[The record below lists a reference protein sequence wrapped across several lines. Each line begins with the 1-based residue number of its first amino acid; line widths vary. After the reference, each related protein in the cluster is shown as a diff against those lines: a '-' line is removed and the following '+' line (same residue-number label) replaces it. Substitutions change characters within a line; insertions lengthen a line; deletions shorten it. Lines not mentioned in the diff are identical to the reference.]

1 MQTSNP
7 LRMNDWEI
15 RSFLKIVAA
24 LLLAFLGITGLEF
37 IGVHVPLLLQAI
49 GFICLTFLP
58 GMIIL
63 RTLRLHN
70 LSTIETLL
78 YSVGLSIAFLMFIG
92 LFINWLYPLIG
103 ISKPLS
109 SLPLIATI
117 SIAMLIMCALSYKRD
132 RRFSSPTAIDI
143 KGVLSPP
150 VLFLLLL
157 PLLGILGALLVN
169 FYNSNILLLVLSPM
183 IAITVA
189 FIAFDRFI
197 PRKFYPLA
205 VLSIAIALI
214 YQLPLI
220 TPYLI
225 GHDIMQEYHIYKLV
239 ETNSYWDPIRIFAP
253 YNAVLSDTVLPTVYS
268 SLLSIDG
275 VWIFKVIYLFI
286 YSLVPLGLYH
296 AYRRPIGAKVA
307 FLSAFFFMSFHFFF
321 MTIPWSMRQAMGV
334 FFVILLIMLV
344 LDKKMSPV
352 SRATL
357 MIIFGGS
364 LIMSHHGVSY
374 MWLFLIGTA
383 WLLLFFTKGLERVSL
398 TGTSV
403 ALFLVMTFAW
413 YLYISQSIAFTQIVN
428 FGQSIYQ
435 ATTDFFF
442 AAEFRNPTVLKVAG
456 LQAAPSLGYNIS
468 YWFYRVTQL
477 LIVVGFLKL
486 LFKRKE
492 MRFEP
497 EYRWFSV
504 ACMVLLGFLVVLPW
518 FSKPFAPGRVYHLAL
533 LILSPLCILGGE
545 ALFMGASRLFRSV
558 FLSKYTL
565 KILVLVVLLPYFLFQ
580 TGFIFEVTGDIPYAV
595 ALSMQR
601 MEEGD
606 EHSKARL
613 YNQYVFGQDIAS
625 AKWLSENRDKTA
637 LVYSDTAHSTHL
649 LIAYGGMQYAPGI
662 YGYGELSE
670 LRDFNQATPKA
681 GEEAYI
687 YLGYL
692 NVTKDLMMKL
702 EFLTTEG
709 HFYTITSASTDEIS
723 EHFEAR
729 SLVYSN
735 GGSEIYFG
743 RPYWE
748 E

>member
-7 LRMNDWEI
+7 LKMNDWEI
-15 RSFLKIVAA
+15 GSFLKVVGA

-37 IGVHVPLLLQAI
+37 IGVHVPLLPQAI

-58 GMIIL
+58 GMLIL
-63 RTLRLHN
+63 RILRLHN
-70 LSTIETLL
+70 LSTIESLL
-78 YSVGLSIAFLMFIG
+78 YSVGLSVAFLMFIG

-109 SLPLIATI
+109 TLPLIATI
-117 SIAMLIMCALSYKRD
+117 SIAMVIMCALSYKRD
-132 RRFSSPTAIDI
+132 RGFSSPIAIDV
-143 KGVLSPP
+143 KEFLSPP

-197 PRKFYPLA
+197 PRKYYPLA

-225 GHDIMQEYHIYKLV
+225 GHDIMLEYYVYKLV
-239 ETNSYWDPIRIFAP
+239 ETNSYWDWMRISTP
-253 YNAVLSDTVLPTVYS
+253 YNTVLSDAILPTVYS

-275 VWIFKVIYLFI
+275 VWIFKVIYPLI

-296 AYRRPIGAKVA
+296 AYRGQVGAKVA

-321 MTIPWSMRQAMGV
+321 MSIPCLMRQAMGG

-352 SRATL
+352 SRAAL

-364 LIMSHHGVSY
+364 LILSHHGVAY
-374 MWLFLIGTA
+374 MWLFWICA
-383 WLLLFFTKGLERVSL
+383 VWLLLFFTKGLKRVSL
-398 TGTSV
+398 TGASV
-403 ALFLVMTFAW
+403 ALFLVMAFAW
-413 YLYISQSIAFTQIVN
+413 YLYISQSIVFTQMVD
-428 FGQSIYQ
+428 FGHYIYQ
-435 ATTDFFF
+435 ATIDLFFVTE
-442 AAEFRNPTVLKVAG
+442 ARSPTILKAIG
-456 LQAAPSLGYNIS
+456 FQAAPSLGYGIS
-468 YWFYRVTQL
+468 YWFYRVTQFF
-477 LIVVGFLKL
+477 IVVGFLKL

-497 EYRWFSV
+497 EYRAFSV
-504 ACMVLLGFLVVLPW
+504 ACMVLLVLLVVLPY
-518 FSKPFAPGRVYHLAL
+518 FSKPFAPGRVYHLVL

-558 FLSKYTL
+558 FLGKSAL

-580 TGFIFEVTGDIPYAV
+580 TGFIFEVTGDIPYSIP
-595 ALSMQR
+595 LSMQR

-606 EHSKARL
+606 GHTKARL
-613 YNQYVFGQDIAS
+613 YTVYIFGQDAAS

-637 LVYSDTAHSTHL
+637 LIYSDTALSTHV
-649 LIAYGGMQYAPGI
+649 LIAYGGMSYARGI
-662 YGYGELSE
+662 YGLAD
-670 LRDFNQATPKA
+670 LRDICQITPKA

-692 NVTKDLMMKL
+692 NVTKDLIMKL
-702 EFLTTEG
+702 ELLTADRQ
-709 HFYTITSASTDEIS
+709 FYTFTSGSTDEIS

-729 SLVYSN
+729 NLVYSN

-743 RPYWE
+743 RPYGE